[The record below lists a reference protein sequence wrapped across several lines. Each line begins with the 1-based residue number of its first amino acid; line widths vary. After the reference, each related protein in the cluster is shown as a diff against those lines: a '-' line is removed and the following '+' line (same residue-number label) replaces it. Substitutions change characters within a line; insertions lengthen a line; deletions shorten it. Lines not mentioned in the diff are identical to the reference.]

1 MHVITKGTTMC
12 FNPDDFFSTT
22 TVKDIASAFPHLE
35 ALDFTTC
42 SLNDELV
49 KLNYEIT
56 SSEYRDFLY
65 ANLKDYYHFE
75 VDTIV

>member
-1 MHVITKGTTMC
+1 MHIITKGTTMR
-12 FNPDDFFSTT
+12 FNPDDFFTTT
-22 TVKDIASAFPHLE
+22 TVKDIAPTFPHLE
-35 ALDFTTC
+35 ALDFTAS

-56 SSEYRDFLY
+56 SPKYRDFLY
-65 ANLKDYYHFE
+65 ADLKDYYHFE